1 MSRKQRRSSLTSRAS
16 DHAEGG
22 VGQRTAGWLLKKASS
37 HGMWQPRYFA
47 LIGHYLM
54 YAKKKSKRGSAQSW
68 EGGVE
73 LRGKEAVIA
82 RAKIDGH
89 AALRIT
95 GLDGQLDNHDDVLRT
110 MEVRFV
116 AHVVPRVCVY
126 QLHLPTARTGSV
138 PHRAPSLS
146 AHPHSCAS
154 TALCR
159 AQPSV
164 SGTRRARAPMG
175 RGSQKWMM
183 ATSGPCRQRRAAG
196 LRVAAGLRSRSR
208 PRFRFRFRVP
218 RCSRTAWMC
227 SNGRGGLRSCPHSP

>member
-16 DHAEGG
+16 DHVEGG

-116 AHVVPRVCVY
+116 AWYLVCVCTNCTF
-126 QLHLPTARTGSV
+126 QLPALVPCLTVPPPSPPT
-138 PHRAPSLS
+138 
-146 AHPHSCAS
+146 
-154 TALCR
+154 
-159 AQPSV
+159 
-164 SGTRRARAPMG
+164 
-175 RGSQKWMM
+175 
-183 ATSGPCRQRRAAG
+183 
-196 LRVAAGLRSRSR
+196 
-208 PRFRFRFRVP
+208 
-218 RCSRTAWMC
+218 RTAARVQPC
-227 SNGRGGLRSCPHSP
+227 AGHNRP